1 MGGALDEAA
10 AAALQEGLDPGWE
23 RNAAS
28 SIRRTFHFP
37 NFVDA
42 FGFATRIALLAQ
54 SENHHPD
61 LEVGW
66 GRVRVTFS
74 THSAG
79 GLTDNDFAMAAKVD
93 ALG

>member
-1 MGGALDEAA
+1 MALDEAA
-10 AAALQEGLDPGWE
+10 AAAAQAGLDPAWE
-23 RNAAS
+23 RAGTA
-28 SIRRTFHFP
+28 SIRRTFSFP

-54 SENHHPD
+54 GENHHPD

-66 GRVRVTFS
+66 GRVSVTFS

-93 ALG
+93 ALR